1 MTVEPPL
8 FDVRITLAENETVT
22 ADSERWSS
30 THPGHDSSETFGF
43 RTYVP
48 GDPIRQ
54 IHWKL
59 SQKTDSL
66 MVREL
71 GLPVAEEVLLLLDT
85 STTGKEDAADALD
98 AAMTALLSL
107 SRSLTEQ
114 GITHSVGWKN
124 RELEELSLCAV
135 RDQQDCTAVRE
146 QILTAAAA
154 PDAESIC
161 DCFRKW
167 SGDAYAHTVVCAPS
181 LPRGLSLLQAGNRVT
196 VLLSDGGAQSCDGV
210 MVIPFSRKN
219 MAQELEYLEI

>member
-1 MTVEPPL
+1 
-8 FDVRITLAENETVT
+8 
-22 ADSERWSS
+22 
-30 THPGHDSSETFGF
+30 
-43 RTYVP
+43 
-48 GDPIRQ
+48 
-54 IHWKL
+54 
-59 SQKTDSL
+59 

-124 RELEELSLCAV
+124 RELGELSLCTV

-167 SGDAYAHTVVCAPS
+167 SGDAYAHTVS
-181 LPRGLSLLQAGNRVT
+181 
-196 VLLSDGGAQSCDGV
+196 
-210 MVIPFSRKN
+210 
-219 MAQELEYLEI
+219 